1 VRKQQPKFHE
11 TIRVSER
18 KALGK
23 TKEKGHLRSSLHL
36 RLDIFSRQKLKGIFS
51 KKQLRGDRLFRNLV
65 ALIAC
70 NIFLILGIM
79 LYKFASSAWLSIT
92 SYGLGFLTGTTW
104 QPFPPNPLAAPVF
117 GALPLIYGT
126 LVTSLIALIIAVP
139 ISLGI
144 ALALSEFSPKRFNY
158 AISFLV
164 ELLAAIPSVIYG
176 LWGIFVLIPF
186 LQQNVYPQLQSL
198 LGFLPFFQ
206 GSILGSNVLTGG
218 IVLAIM
224 VIPTIS
230 AVSRDVFAAVPS
242 SQREAIVALG
252 ATRWEAAKIVVGYGR
267 SGIVGAIIL
276 GLGRAVGE
284 TMAITMVI
292 GNSFNM
298 FSSLFQPG
306 YTLSSIIANEFR
318 EASSPPVYISALVEV
333 GLVLFALALV
343 INILARLIIRG
354 TMKRIGGAETLR

>member
-1 VRKQQPKFHE
+1 M
-11 TIRVSER
+11 
-18 KALGK
+18 
-23 TKEKGHLRSSLHL
+23 EKGKDTRNFRSRLRRASSL
-36 RLDIFSRQKLKGIFS
+36 FSRERIKGVFS
-51 KKQLRGDRLFRNLV
+51 KGQLRGGHLFRNLV
-65 ALIAC
+65 ALMAC
-70 NIFLILGIM
+70 NVFLILGIM
-79 LYKFASSAWLSIT
+79 LYKFVGGAWLSIT
-92 SYGLGFLTGTTW
+92 SYGLGFLGGTTW
-104 QPFPPNPLAAPVF
+104 QPFPPNQLAAPVF

-139 ISLGI
+139 LSLGI
-144 ALALSEFSPKRFNY
+144 ALALSEFAPKRFSY
-158 AISFLV
+158 VISFLV

-176 LWGIFVLIPF
+176 LWGIFILIPF
-186 LQQNVYPQLQSL
+186 LQQDVYPQLQSV

-206 GSILGSNVLTGG
+206 GPILGSNVLTGS

-224 VIPTIS
+224 IIPTIS
-230 AVSRDVFAAVPS
+230 AVSRDVFAAVPG
-242 SQREAIVALG
+242 SQREAVIALG
-252 ATRWEAAKIVVGYGR
+252 ATRWEAAKIVVSYGR

-318 EASSPPVYISALVEV
+318 EASSPPVYISALIEV

-343 INILARLIIRG
+343 INILARIVIRG
-354 TMKRIGGAETLR
+354 TMKRIGGAENLR